1 MSPLFLGKGYREG
14 DFMVEGGHRK
24 EESGEGTFRPP
35 IPTARPGIRPYLRG
49 EYKAV
54 MARYYQLLSG
64 HAMTAPFFKVG
75 QDGQDA
81 CWWREKSRQS
91 REHLFIE
98 HTAWTKEIKA

>member
-1 MSPLFLGKGYREG
+1 MTGREENMSPLFLGKGYRES

-24 EESGEGTFRPP
+24 EESREGTFRPP

-64 HAMTAPFFKVG
+64 HAITAP
-75 QDGQDA
+75 
-81 CWWREKSRQS
+81 
-91 REHLFIE
+91 LL
-98 HTAWTKEIKA
+98 KER